1 MFLDRFI
8 TMEALEVLLVLL
20 LLRAVFLNMLLVMEE
35 LVRMVLQ

>member
-1 MFLDRFI
+1 MFLDRLI

-20 LLRAVFLNMLLVMEE
+20 LLRAVFLSMLLVMEE